1 MAIFWP
7 PPQSMPIRDSIFM
20 QLFKTRLCVL
30 DSAFCL
36 EHCVL
41 CPFFQSSRR
50 QSTRKHFALY
60 SNSNISAVVTLAC
73 IAQKIKHQR
82 VGPLDGDCARLLLFK
97 AFLGERPTRNFIQH
111 RGQILKTQQI
121 GFQGLPAFNPHS
133 VHLRRRMP
141 SPTHTRMLSL
151 SPNVGVFGRNL
162 LFWLAFMYSLNDQGH
177 LARNTELLSSVY
189 FGQDWF

>member
-97 AFLGERPTRNFIQH
+97 AFLGDAPLEILYSIAAKSSRLNRLASRDFLHSIPTVFICAVECRRQH
-111 RGQILKTQQI
+111 TPGCCRCL
-121 GFQGLPAFNPHS
+121 
-133 VHLRRRMP
+133 
-141 SPTHTRMLSL
+141 RMLAFL
-151 SPNVGVFGRNL
+151 VAICFFG
-162 LFWLAFMYSLNDQGH
+162 WHSCIH
-177 LARNTELLSSVY
+177 
-189 FGQDWF
+189 